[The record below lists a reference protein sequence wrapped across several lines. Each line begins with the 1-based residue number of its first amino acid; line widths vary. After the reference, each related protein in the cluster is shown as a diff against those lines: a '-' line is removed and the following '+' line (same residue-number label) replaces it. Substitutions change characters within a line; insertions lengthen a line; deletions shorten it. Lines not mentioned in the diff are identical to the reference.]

1 MSCIFQR
8 LKTSLC
14 VWQPYMT
21 KHNKNDNQQKWMI
34 HQTIDWTRFDW
45 QRQIEMKKPIL
56 QAWMMMNIWIST
68 RKKILHDIDVA
79 CNYRWPNQTFTFYFE
94 IKMWIRPSR
103 EKVVEHRE
111 DSRTRYH
118 NRMEDAQKRI
128 EEKNIVLWDFVIC
141 TRRLDWIV
149 QREWQFTWEIVK
161 QYEYWNIRYY
171 VEFERNWMKRTYP
184 ISIDEIK
191 KA

>member
-1 MSCIFQR
+1 MFWIRNIEQKIFVHWTIVWNRQDWCWKIECR
-8 LKTSLC
+8 RWNVRRIAKTIPT
-14 VWQPYMT
+14 WQC
-21 KHNKNDNQQKWMI
+21 D
-34 HQTIDWTRFDW
+34 
-45 QRQIEMKKPIL
+45 
-56 QAWMMMNIWIST
+56 S
-68 RKKILHDIDVA
+68 DVA
-79 CNYRWPNQTFTFYFE
+79 FYFVSTVRPFTFFFE

-103 EKVVEHRE
+103 EKIVEHRE
-111 DSRTRYH
+111 DSYSRYTK
-118 NRMEDAQKRI
+118 RMEDAQKRI

-171 VEFERNWMKRTYP
+171 VEFERNWMKRIYP

>member
-1 MSCIFQR
+1 MACSTP
-8 LKTSLC
+8 K
-14 VWQPYMT
+14 
-21 KHNKNDNQQKWMI
+21 
-34 HQTIDWTRFDW
+34 DWPT
-45 QRQIEMKKPIL
+45 QRQILHRFIL
-56 QAWMMMNIWIST
+56 WKLK
-68 RKKILHDIDVA
+68 RKSA
-79 CNYRWPNQTFTFYFE
+79 CNVWNADYGIEHTERASQIFSFYFE

-103 EKVVEHRE
+103 EKIVEHRE
-111 DSRTRYH
+111 DSYSRYTK
-118 NRMEDAQKRI
+118 RMEDAQKRI

-171 VEFERNWMKRTYP
+171 VEFVRNWMKRTYP